1 MDELK
6 QLFKELYTILKQS
19 GDNSYNPQ
27 IKILKRIL
35 DVIDGEENELDK
47 FSQVACEY
55 KKLFSPKS
63 GLSEFYV
70 WKNDF
75 AERKKIND
83 TLEVIKKRLW
93 EIFE

>member
-6 QLFKELYTILKQS
+6 QLFKELFILLEQN
-19 GDNSYNPQ
+19 GDSSYSSQ
-27 IKILKRIL
+27 MEILERVLKI
-35 DVIDGEENELDK
+35 IDGDGDDLEK

-55 KKLFSPKS
+55 KKLFLPKS

-70 WKNDF
+70 WKDEL

-83 TLEVIKKRLW
+83 TLETIKKRLW
-93 EIFE
+93 EIFG

>member
-6 QLFKELYTILKQS
+6 QLFKELFTILEQNV
-19 GDNSYNPQ
+19 DNSYNPQ
-27 IKILKRIL
+27 MKILKRVLNI
-35 DVIDGEENELDK
+35 IDGDENELDK

-55 KKLFSPKS
+55 KKLFAPKS

-75 AERKKIND
+75 SEREKINN
-83 TLEVIKKRLW
+83 TLEELKKRLW
-93 EIFE
+93 EILG

>member
-6 QLFKELYTILKQS
+6 QLFKELFTILEQN

-27 IKILKRIL
+27 IKILKRVLNI
-35 DVIDGEENELDK
+35 IDGDENELDK

-55 KKLFSPKS
+55 KKLFAPKS

-75 AERKKIND
+75 AEREKINN
-83 TLEVIKKRLW
+83 TLEELKKRLW
-93 EIFE
+93 EILG